1 VIGWAAA
8 TGTVPLNAWLLCGII
23 FMWTPPHFWA
33 LSLYTSEDYQK
44 AGVPMMPLV
53 AGAASTRRQILIYSL
68 LFTPLC
74 LVPVL
79 TGLGGVGYLA
89 VAALGGL
96 VFLLLAWRLFRS
108 RAGEAVGERNGSS
121 DSNGGLYD
129 VRAGAKDARNLFA
142 FSILYL
148 TLLFAT
154 LLVEHLAGVT
164 PLNLLSGAHLGGL
177 S

>member
-8 TGTVPLNAWLLCGII
+8 SGSVPLNAWLLCAII

-33 LSLYTSEDYQK
+33 LSLYTSEDYKK

-53 AGAASTRRQILIYSL
+53 AGPASTRKQILIYSL

-74 LVPVL
+74 LVPAF
-79 TGLGGVGYLA
+79 TGLGGAIYLG
-89 VAALGGL
+89 VAALG
-96 VFLLLAWRLFRS
+96 S
-108 RAGEAVGERNGSS
+108 KAGEADAQRK
-121 DSNGGLYD
+121 DDGLYD

-154 LLVEHLAGVT
+154 LLVEHLMAIK
-164 PLNLLSGAHLGGL
+164 PLELLR
-177 S
+177 

>member
-1 VIGWAAA
+1 MLPV
-8 TGTVPLNAWLLCGII
+8 
-23 FMWTPPHFWA
+23 
-33 LSLYTSEDYQK
+33 
-44 AGVPMMPLV
+44 V

-79 TGLGGVGYLA
+79 TGLGGVAYLA

-96 VFLLLAWRLFRS
+96 AFLLLAWRLFRS
-108 RAGEAVGERNGSS
+108 HAGERNDGLASE
-121 DSNGGLYD
+121 GGLYD
-129 VRAGAKDARNLFA
+129 VRAGSKDARNLFA

-154 LLVEHLAGVT
+154 LLAEH
-164 PLNLLSGAHLGGL
+164 LSGAQPLKLLGSMPL
-177 S
+177 